1 MEYFTNE
8 YLEDITETHYRLDEY
23 SDPDLDRLFKEAY
36 DREYAE
42 KYAHIQRIEE
52 IKNKTKYIFLS
63 INPDTANITLPEF
76 VRCMEKMMSKAWLT
90 NYLYVFEQRG
100 ETLADCGK
108 GYHFHAIIEK
118 PKNKSYVH
126 IVRELSSTANKVCDS
141 SNYHYFNLENISD
154 AEKDR
159 KIVYITGRKADPSKW
174 AKQDMDIPFRINNNL
189 KSCYNV
195 GII

>member
-1 MEYFTNE
+1 MGTFIDD
-8 YLEDITETHYRLDEY
+8 YLEDITETHYSLDENF
-23 SDPDLDRLFKEAY
+23 DPDLDRLFKEAY
-36 DREYAE
+36 AREYAE
-42 KYAHIQRIEE
+42 KYAHLQRMEQKI
-52 IKNKTKYIFLS
+52 NNSKYIWLS
-63 INPDTANITLPEF
+63 INPDTAHITLPEF

-100 ETLADCGK
+100 EDLAHCGE

-141 SNYHYFNLENISD
+141 SNYHYFNLANISEQ
-154 AEKDR
+154 EKDR
-159 KIVYITGRKADPSKW
+159 KIVYTTGRKADPSKW
-174 AKQDMDIPFRINNNL
+174 LKQDMDIPFRINNNL